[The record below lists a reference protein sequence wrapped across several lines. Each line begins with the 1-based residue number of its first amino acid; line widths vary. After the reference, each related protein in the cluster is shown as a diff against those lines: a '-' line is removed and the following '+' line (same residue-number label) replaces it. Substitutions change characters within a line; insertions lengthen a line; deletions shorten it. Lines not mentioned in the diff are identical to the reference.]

1 MVIKSIVNFA
11 HTLQTNFQGHLAR
24 TDQTKSKKSTKC
36 DLNSIA
42 IFFFILFFLPPN
54 RVLFENLF
62 YASLGDVNQF
72 FYGYVC

>member
-36 DLNSIA
+36 DLNSIV
-42 IFFFILFFLPPN
+42 IFFFPPPN